1 MAGRPP
7 KTKVEET
14 TTTDEVVIE
23 NKSETNETDKLKA
36 ENSAMAEML
45 KQMQEQM
52 AKMQAQISAPTQ
64 LVVAQTDKGL
74 SGKKIKCI
82 NMMNNPLNVST
93 EEFGQGR
100 VYSFDKYGDIRLIKF
115 DDLAD
120 IVANYP
126 NTIEKGLMLIANKEA
141 VAELGLEEDYG
152 DIVTKDAMDEL
163 VYLRRESDVDLFI
176 CMSQELQKSTA
187 TRIAELLNANEA
199 MDFNYLRKIK
209 DVTGFDIEDIAKE
222 LKEFDVKM

>member
-1 MAGRPP
+1 MAGRP
-7 KTKVEET
+7 KKVEET

-23 NKSETNETDKLKA
+23 NKIDETDKLKA
-36 ENSAMAEML
+36 ENSAMAEQM
-45 KQMQEQM
+45 KQMQEMM
-52 AKMQAQISAPTQ
+52 AQLQAQIASPTQ
-64 LVVAQTDKGL
+64 VVVAQADKGL

-93 EEFGQGR
+93 EPNGQGR
-100 VYSFDKYGDIRLIKF
+100 VFSFDKYGDVRLIKF

-141 VAELGLEEDYG
+141 VAELGLEDDYG
-152 DIVTKDAMDEL
+152 DVLTKDVMDEL

-176 CMSQELQKSTA
+176 CMSAELQKSTA
-187 TRIAELLNANEA
+187 TRIAELLNANES

-209 DVTGFDIEDIAKE
+209 DVTGFDIEEIAKE
-222 LKEFDVKM
+222 LKEFNVKM